1 MKTILK
7 YGLCAVLVTLPL
19 GAEEVSLEVLLKGA
33 LERDGELAILEAQ
46 RRMQRLQNDLED
58 YKNGLIFGIGT
69 GEEGFNLTEVG
80 ESTGETPLEPTLVGA
95 PTLTLTLPEK
105 TGTRINLS
113 LPSQLSLENPG
124 TPGFSA
130 SLGLTQNLNE
140 LFQWKSQDLKKKVAR
155 DSQRHSL
162 ENSIRARR
170 LEVENTLLSLIR
182 SLGEIQRGII
192 SNRTQLYRQT
202 TDLESKLRGETILR
216 KGSSHLL
223 ALMEIRQTQDLIDE
237 AELDLRDKKRQIAE
251 LTGVMPDDFPP
262 NPKVLTPILPQM
274 GDSQATASSRWKQK
288 ILEAELSDLKAS
300 KPPQWDVS
308 AEGTQGITTP
318 DERSFSLDLSGK
330 FEDFELSFT
339 GNYSLTQG
347 FSLGAVFNFSP
358 PDRGKNQLQERILA
372 EELAIAEENLKKTL
386 REALEIRNELEREL
400 KKLKNREANLRA
412 NRAFLEEYLQEMEGK
427 FTEGFIPEIEFLKAQ
442 DQMKMLRMDENLL
455 NLDRHLLNNRIL
467 SQLTEDP

>member
-1 MKTILK
+1 
-7 YGLCAVLVTLPL
+7 
-19 GAEEVSLEVLLKGA
+19 
-33 LERDGELAILEAQ
+33 
-46 RRMQRLQNDLED
+46 MQRLQNDLED

-80 ESTGETPLEPTLVGA
+80 ESNGETPLEPTLVGA

-140 LFQWKSQDLKKKVAR
+140 LFQWKSQDLKKKVTR

-192 SNRTQLYRQT
+192 SNRTQLYRKT

-262 NPKVLTPILPQM
+262 NPKVLTPTLPHM
-274 GDSQATASSRWKQK
+274 GDTQAMASSRWERTM
-288 ILEAELSDLKAS
+288 LEAELSDLKAS

-308 AEGTQGITTP
+308 AEGTR
-318 DERSFSLDLSGK
+318 E
-330 FEDFELSFT
+330 
-339 GNYSLTQG
+339 
-347 FSLGAVFNFSP
+347 SP
-358 PDRGKNQLQERILA
+358 PPMSGLSPWICRESLRILNSPSRETIPLPRGSPWGLFSTFLPPIG
-372 EELAIAEENLKKTL
+372 EESAAGEDSGRRIGHSRGEFEEDPQGGSGNPERTGAGAKK
-386 REALEIRNELEREL
+386 I
-400 KKLKNREANLRA
+400 KNREANLQA